1 MGADP
6 AKVIR
11 YFVPKGKLF
20 KIHFRN
26 VSSPLPHF
34 TETLM
39 DDGYYNM
46 YKIMEALAEVS
57 FDGLVIPDHVPELGL
72 PRDEAKNREVET
84 ASVSGAEGVF
94 RPSPGLAYSIGY
106 INATLKAVQ
115 ANKRMT

>member
-6 AKVIR
+6 VEVIK
-11 YFVPKGKLF
+11 YFASQKKLF

-26 VSSPLPHF
+26 VSAPLPHF

-46 YKIMEALAEVS
+46 YKIMEALVDVQ
-57 FDGLVIPDHVPELGL
+57 FDGLVIPDHVPELGN
-72 PRDEAKNREVET
+72 PPGERG
-84 ASVSGAEGVF
+84 SGSAAGAGGQY

-106 INATLKAVQ
+106 LNATLKAALSNQ
-115 ANKRMT
+115 HKA